1 MQDQAPAATTTEE
14 VIVETPDGEAVAVP
28 KADEAAEAVNEFA
41 ARIFGPDS
49 WAAQPILGNPVAVWI
64 AAAALAFVVYL
75 VISVV
80 RRVARSRIRVW
91 SERTSN
97 RWDDLA
103 AALIDRIR
111 GFFLLAAAIFA
122 GSLLLALPPQLD
134 QALRVVLVI
143 AFAIQAAMLA
153 AVVVEFALERLLVR
167 GKADANTD
175 ATREALKT
183 SVGVLKFIALLA
195 VYAVI
200 ALVALDN
207 MGVNVT
213 AMVASLGIGGIAVA
227 LAVQNILGDLF
238 GSLTIVLDKPFE
250 VGDFIIV
257 GDKMGT
263 VEKVGL
269 KTTRIRALSGEQLVF
284 ANSDLLS
291 SRVQNF
297 KRMQERRATFTIG
310 VTYDTDYEQLEAL
323 PKIIQAIIEAEPD
336 VRHDRTHFAR
346 FKDSWLEFESVYYVN
361 KPDMNLYMD
370 AQQRINLKLVK
381 TFRERGIEFAF
392 PTQTMVHQGLPQ
404 WAEPKPDAR
413 AHPGRHNAP
422 DAHADGSRGYASGSP
437 GPRAQPARPDS

>member
-1 MQDQAPAATTTEE
+1 MQDQAPAETTTDE
-14 VIVETPDGEAVAVP
+14 VIVETQSGDTIAVP

-64 AAAALAFVVYL
+64 AAAALAVLVYL
-75 VISVV
+75 ALSVV
-80 RRVARSRIRVW
+80 RRIARSRVKQW

-97 RWDDLA
+97 RWDDLV

-122 GSLLLALPPQLD
+122 GSLLLALPPQFD

-167 GKADANTD
+167 GKADANAD

-183 SVGVLKFIALLA
+183 SVGVLKFIALLV

-310 VTYDTDYEQLEAL
+310 VTYDTDYAQLEAL
-323 PKIIQAIIEAEPD
+323 PKIIQSIIEAESD

-361 KPDMNLYMD
+361 KPDMTLYMD
-370 AQQRINLKLVK
+370 VQQRINLKIVK
-381 TFRERGIEFAF
+381 AFRERGIEFAF

-404 WAEPKPDAR
+404 WAEPKTQA
-413 AHPGRHNAP
+413 AAQPGRQAAT
-422 DAHADGSRGYASGSP
+422 DAHDDGARGYASGSP
-437 GPRAQPARPDS
+437 GTRAQPARPDS

>member
-1 MQDQAPAATTTEE
+1 MQDQAPAAATTEE
-14 VIVETPDGEAVAVP
+14 VIVETPSGDAVAVP
-28 KADEAAEAVNEFA
+28 RADEAAEAVNDFA
-41 ARIFGPDS
+41 ASIFGPDS
-49 WAAQPILGNPVAVWI
+49 WAAQPILGNPIAIWI
-64 AAAALAFVVYL
+64 AAGALAFVVYL
-75 VISVV
+75 IISLI
-80 RRVARSRIRVW
+80 RRVARSRIRRW
-91 SERTSN
+91 SERTAN

-103 AALIDRIR
+103 AALLERIR
-111 GFFLLAAAIFA
+111 AFFVFAAAVYA
-122 GSLLLALPPQLD
+122 GSLLLALPAQLD
-134 QALRVVLVI
+134 QALRIVLVI

-167 GKADANTD
+167 GKADAHAD

-183 SVGVLKFIALLA
+183 SVGVLKFIALLV

-207 MGVNVT
+207 MGVNIT
-213 AMVASLGIGGIAVA
+213 AMIASLGIGGIAVA

-250 VGDFIIV
+250 VGDYIIV

-269 KTTRIRALSGEQLVF
+269 KTTRVRALSGEQLVF

-323 PKIIQAIIEAEPD
+323 PKVIQSIIEAEPD

-346 FKDSWLEFESVYYVN
+346 FKDSWLEFESVYYIK
-361 KPDMNLYMD
+361 KPDMALYMD
-370 AQQRINLKLVK
+370 VQQRINLQLVK
-381 TFRERGIEFAF
+381 AFRERGIEFAF

-404 WAEPKPDAR
+404 WAEPKPDA
-413 AHPGRHNAP
+413 
-422 DAHADGSRGYASGSP
+422 HADGSRGYASGAT
-437 GPRAQPARPDS
+437 GPRSASARPNP